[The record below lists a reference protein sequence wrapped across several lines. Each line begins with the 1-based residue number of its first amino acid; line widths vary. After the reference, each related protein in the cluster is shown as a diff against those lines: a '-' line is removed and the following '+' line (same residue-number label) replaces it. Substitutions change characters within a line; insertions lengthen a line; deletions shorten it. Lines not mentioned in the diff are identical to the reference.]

1 MKTTV
6 FITGIL
12 GFALLMSGAVTA
24 GDLNASS
31 TAGVIQLWD
40 QQPAEEGDLVQLI
53 WAGPDGQID
62 PPDPNSDPLGA
73 PTGDDEFIRDTFV
86 GNGYLAG
93 YAEGRFDKL
102 FTHSEIQP
110 DRYVY
115 IRAWDTATITSPE
128 DSYGDS
134 ELYQVVT
141 ADEFE
146 AHDFG
151 TIEVDTYLNGETHPV
166 ELSSFSISSVAGRVV
181 IEWTTQS
188 ETENLGFHIYKSAT
202 PNGQK
207 QRVTKE
213 MIKGALNSET
223 RHDYRWEEEVDED
236 QVFWYWL
243 ADVSTDG
250 SMRFY
255 GPKRVETVAAP
266 EFYTLEQNYP
276 NPFNPTTTITF
287 ALKEQ
292 GKVYLAIY
300 NLRGQV
306 VRELVNEERS
316 AGSFS
321 VEWDGLDTNGF
332 RAPSGL
338 YFYSIR
344 VNDFNQTKKMAL
356 TK

>member
-6 FITGIL
+6 FITGLI
-12 GFALLMSGAVTA
+12 GFALLLSVTANA

-31 TAGVIQLWD
+31 TAGIIQSWD
-40 QQPAEEGDLVQLI
+40 QVPSAEGNLVQLI
-53 WAGPDGQID
+53 WAGPDGVID
-62 PPDPNSDPLGA
+62 APNPNSDPLGA
-73 PTGDDEFIRDTFV
+73 PTGDDQFIRDTYV

-102 FTHSEIQP
+102 FTHSDIQP
-110 DRYVY
+110 GRYVY
-115 IRAWDTATITSPE
+115 IRAWDTSVINSAE
-128 DSYGDS
+128 NSYGDS
-134 ELYQVVT
+134 ELYQVQS

-146 AHDFG
+146 AYDFG
-151 TIEVDTYLNGETHPV
+151 TIEIDTYLNGETHPV
-166 ELSSFSISSVAGRVV
+166 ELSSFSVSSVGGRVV

-188 ETENLGFHIYKSAT
+188 ETENLGFHIYKSET
-202 PNGQK
+202 HNGQK
-207 QRVTKE
+207 ERVTTN

-223 RHDYRWEEEVDED
+223 RHDYRWEEPVEED
-236 QVFWYWL
+236 RVYFYWL

-250 SMRFY
+250 TMRFY

-266 EFYTLEQNYP
+266 QYYTLEQNYP
-276 NPFNPTTTITF
+276 NPFNPSTTISFTIKD
-287 ALKEQ
+287 A
-292 GKVYLAIY
+292 GKVQLAVY

-316 AGSFS
+316 AGSYS
-321 VEWDGLDTNGF
+321 IEWDGLDNAGF

-338 YFYSIR
+338 YFYSIQ
-344 VNDFNQTKKMAL
+344 VNNFRQTKKMAL